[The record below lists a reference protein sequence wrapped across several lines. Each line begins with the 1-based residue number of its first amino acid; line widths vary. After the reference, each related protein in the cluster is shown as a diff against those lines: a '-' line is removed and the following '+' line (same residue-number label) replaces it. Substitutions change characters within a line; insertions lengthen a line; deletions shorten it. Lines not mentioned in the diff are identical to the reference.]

1 MKNLKRIL
9 AMSLVALLVFSFAA
23 CSGKD
28 DKKSNN
34 TVSGE
39 VTSVDEA
46 TVINK
51 SDINFKNG
59 DESTYRIIRPAVAD
73 QSIFDAASDLFR
85 FIKSNIGV
93 SPKNIGDDNEQGDA
107 AEIII
112 GETNRPETAI
122 AKQLLRQKGGRSGN
136 FLIASINNSIVVY
149 GLSDAS
155 TIEAL
160 TYFKNNY
167 VKNETI
173 SGGINYAN
181 SLSNS
186 YSNITIGKNTDLIDY
201 VIIKP
206 YNNLS
211 YITELE
217 IDKLQKVLSEKYGY
231 EVRDFKDVDR
241 ATAGTREIIIG
252 SPKRDGVEKIIEG
265 DVVSIKVVGEKV
277 YLNGGSTYAVAAA
290 VTEFTNMLKV
300 DGNVTLND
308 SSSKRTD
315 YDTVA
320 ATIDNKTDYVATFRD
335 AFDTTID
342 TAKWNNY
349 NDYNQYGQ
357 NGKWAKRAKEDYSN
371 LYIKDGVFVTQICED
386 DEAYYGSML
395 TTQNKMVF
403 KYGYFEISQIMPNG
417 DSFWTSLWTRPAFAT
432 SLYWTEIDVNENF
445 GMTSVARGNC
455 FPWLTNK
462 GILEGLK
469 IQGGEI
475 AWENNFPVYYRY
487 KDGVKTEYKAG
498 DTSWE
503 GGDIYYNYHTYGCEW
518 TYDTISFYRDG
529 EALKVTP
536 IDDLNQAIAMGLRNQ
551 HSYLIVGCIAGSD
564 NLTAEQINNVTE
576 KEWAETSRYYVDDVV
591 VYQKDGMD
599 IQFDYKDR
607 HYGFTTRTHY
617 ND

>member
-1 MKNLKRIL
+1 MKILKRIL
-9 AMSLVALLVFSFAA
+9 AVCLVALLVFSFAA
-23 CSGKD
+23 CGGKD
-28 DKKSNN
+28 DKKTDGN
-34 TVSGE
+34 VSGE
-39 VTSVDEA
+39 LTSVDEQ

-51 SDINFKNG
+51 ADISFKNG
-59 DESTYRIIRPAVAD
+59 DQSTYRIVRPYSAD
-73 QSIFDAASDLFR
+73 QKIFDGATDLFK
-85 FIKSNIGV
+85 FMKSNLGI
-93 SPKNIGDDNEQGDA
+93 SPKNIGDDTEQGDA

-122 AKQLLRQKGGRSGN
+122 AKQLLRQKGGRAGN
-136 FLIASINNSIVVY
+136 FLIASINSSIVVY
-149 GLSDAS
+149 GLSDDS

-160 TYFKNNY
+160 DYFKQNI
-167 VKNETI
+167 VKNETV
-173 SGGINYAN
+173 SGGINYVN
-181 SLSNS
+181 TLSNN

-217 IDKLQKVLSEKYGY
+217 IEKLQKVFLEKYGY
-231 EVRDFKDVDR
+231 EVRDIKDEER
-241 ATAGTREIIIG
+241 RTAGAREIIIG
-252 SPKRDGVEKIIEG
+252 SPMREGVEKIIEG

-300 DGNVTLND
+300 EGNVTLND

-315 YDTVA
+315 YETVA
-320 ATIDNKTDYVATFRD
+320 KTLDKKTDYVAVFRD
-335 AFDTTID
+335 AFDSNID
-342 TAKWNNY
+342 TTKWNNF

-371 LYIKDGVFVTQICED
+371 LSIQDGVFVTQICED

-395 TTQNKMVF
+395 TTQNKMAF

-445 GMTSVARGNC
+445 GMSSLSRGNC
-455 FPWLTNK
+455 FPWLTDK
-462 GILEGLK
+462 GKTEGLK
-469 IQGGEI
+469 QQGGDI
-475 AWENNFPVYYRY
+475 CWENNYMMYYRY
-487 KDGVKTEYKAG
+487 KDGVKTEWKDG
-498 DTSWE
+498 DSSWE
-503 GGDIYYNYHTYGCEW
+503 GADLYYNYHSYGCEW
-518 TYDTISFYRDG
+518 TYDTISFFRDG
-529 EALKVTP
+529 ELLTEKRL
-536 IDDLNQAIAMGLRNQ
+536 DDLNQAIALGLRNQ

-564 NLTAEQINNVTE
+564 NLTEELIENVTD

-607 HYGFTTRTHY
+607 HYGFTTKTHY